1 MPLCNLNEI
10 LPDAVNKKY
19 GILATV
25 LFNFEFAE
33 TAVRAAEEKKSPVI
47 VMFSDP
53 LMEKFDYFDFNKLIK
68 PIIFLAMDSSV
79 PVVLHLDHGR
89 NLKNIHHFIKSG
101 LTSVMVSKTNISL
114 EEDIKVTKEVT
125 NIAHSY
131 NVTVEGEVGEMLGE
145 GGLESSEKHKSRNE
159 QIRDGFTK
167 VEDAVKF
174 VEATNVDALSISVGT
189 AHGFFNENP
198 DIDFSLIKKIKDGVK
213 IPLVIHGASGL
224 TTEQYK
230 KVINCGVVKLNYLTG
245 LIEEARKKVLE
256 IVKKSNDFS
265 YIEMNYKVAEA
276 VKEKVK
282 SLIDIFGSAGRIR
295 S

>member
-1 MPLCNLNEI
+1 MPLCNLNEV

-19 GILATV
+19 GVLATV

-33 TAVRAAEEKKSPVI
+33 IAVKAAEEKKSPII

-68 PIIFLAMDSSV
+68 PITILARDSSV

-89 NLKNIHHFIKSG
+89 NLKNIHYFIKSG
-101 LTSVMVSKTNISL
+101 ITSVMVSKTNISL
-114 EEDIKVTKEVT
+114 EEDIKAAKEVT
-125 NIAHSY
+125 DIAHSFD
-131 NVTVEGEVGEMLGE
+131 VTVEGEVGEMLGE
-145 GGLESSEKHKSRNE
+145 GGLESSAKHKSRND
-159 QIRDGFTK
+159 QIRAGFTK
-167 VEDAVKF
+167 VKDAVKF
-174 VEATNVDALSISVGT
+174 VESTNVDALSISVGT

-198 DIDFSLIKKIKDGVK
+198 DIDLSLIKKIRDAVK

-230 KVINCGVVKLNYLTG
+230 KVIDCGVVKLNYLTG

-265 YIEMNYKVAEA
+265 YIEMNFEVSEA
-276 VKEKVK
+276 VKNKVK
-282 SLIDIFGSAGRIR
+282 SLMDVFGSAGRIR

>member
-19 GILATV
+19 GVLATV

-33 TAVRAAEEKKSPVI
+33 IAVKAAEEKKSPI
-47 VMFSDP
+47 IIMFSDP

-68 PIIFLAMDSSV
+68 PIIILAGDSSV

-89 NLKNIHHFIKSG
+89 NLKNIHYFIKSG
-101 LTSVMVSKTNISL
+101 ITSVMVSKTNMSL
-114 EEDIKVTKEVT
+114 KEDITVAKEVT
-125 NIAHSY
+125 NIAHSF

-145 GGLESSEKHKSRNE
+145 GGLESSEKNKSRNE
-159 QIRDGFTK
+159 QIRSGFTK
-167 VEDAVKF
+167 VDDAVKF
-174 VEATNVDALSISVGT
+174 VESTRVDALSISVGT

-198 DIDFSLIKKIKDGVK
+198 DIDLSLIKKIRDAVK

-230 KVINCGVVKLNYLTG
+230 KVIDCGVAKLNYLTG

-256 IVKKSNDFS
+256 VVKKSNDFS
-265 YIEMNYKVAEA
+265 YIEMNFEVSEA
-276 VKEKVK
+276 IKNKVK
-282 SLIDIFGSAGRIR
+282 SLMDIFGSAGRIK